1 MSEISSDFFILS
13 EILKICPN
21 FFIQKF
27 NVRNFLKLMYN
38 YLTSILDTGPIRVN
52 PTKEEN

>member
-1 MSEISSDFFILS
+1 MSEVSSDFFILS
-13 EILKICPN
+13 EILKNRPD

-52 PTKEEN
+52 STKEEN